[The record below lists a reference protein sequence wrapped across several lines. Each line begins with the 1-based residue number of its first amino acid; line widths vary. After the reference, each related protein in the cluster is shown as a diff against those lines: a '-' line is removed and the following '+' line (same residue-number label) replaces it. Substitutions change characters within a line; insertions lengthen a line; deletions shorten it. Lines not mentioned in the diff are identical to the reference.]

1 MLNVP
6 RSSLTLLTTNGWFS
20 GSISV
25 SPSGTSILVH
35 NLANGFDLY
44 EISAGTLT
52 FRERFGHEHWSG
64 LNIRL
69 PCLFLHQG
77 EAVSGGSSC
86 GDLVI
91 WQTSN
96 NRRAMTLGTHGVLF
110 VMMLSLLL
118 LFTGS
123 LFPGFVVQVIKVV
136 ENARSF
142 RRIRSL

>member
-6 RSSLTLLTTNGWFS
+6 RTSSTSLTTNDWFS

-44 EISAGTLT
+44 DISAEALT
-52 FRERFGHEHWSG
+52 FRERFEHEHWRG

-69 PCLFLHQG
+69 PCLFLHRG

-96 NRRAMTLGTHGVLF
+96 SRRAMTLGTHGVLH
-110 VMMLSLLL
+110 VMVLSLLL
-118 LFTGS
+118 LFTGN
-123 LFPGFVVQVIKVV
+123 LFPGFVVQVIKV
-136 ENARSF
+136 EKDAHNSRC
-142 RRIRSL
+142 IRSV